1 MGLKYQ
7 NRDRCDQE
15 GLSYIPIA
23 VDTFGGWDPTS
34 LDALSKLGRGE
45 GREEEEVVRQLRQRL
60 RGLLTRDNV
69 AMMGS
74 KAQTIPP
81 AEVDGAINN
90 DYV

>member
-1 MGLKYQ
+1 M
-7 NRDRCDQE
+7 
-15 GLSYIPIA
+15 A
-23 VDTFGGWDPTS
+23 VCYRLGGWHPTS

-74 KAQTIPP
+74 RAQTIPP
-81 AEVDGAINN
+81 AEVDGDIDN
-90 DYV
+90 DFVYYCAAQVTKI